1 MQPENK
7 VPPPLWLGNEA
18 KLAHESLLLDCEVP
32 YTELSILITAVNSA
46 VHVITSPDRMSSGS
60 FNWKHTITFHAGV
73 AQDADKALE
82 LYDSACK
89 AGSMGGCNNAGLV
102 MQNRN
107 PPNLDEAVKY
117 FQKACDGGLKNGCFN
132 MSGLYLQV
140 HCRQWQINPIL
151 AVSWTQPTTL
161 IRVLISR

>member
-1 MQPENK
+1 M
-7 VPPPLWLGNEA
+7 
-18 KLAHESLLLDCEVP
+18 
-32 YTELSILITAVNSA
+32 TR
-46 VHVITSPDRMSSGS
+46 RMSSGS

-140 HCRQWQINPIL
+140 HCRQWRILNPIL

-161 IRVLISR
+161 IRVLISL

>member
-1 MQPENK
+1 MF
-7 VPPPLWLGNEA
+7 
-18 KLAHESLLLDCEVP
+18 
-32 YTELSILITAVNSA
+32 
-46 VHVITSPDRMSSGS
+46 ITSPEHMSSGS

-82 LYDSACK
+82 LYDGACK
-89 AGSMGGCNNAGLV
+89 DGSMGGCNNAGLV

-140 HCRQWQINPIL
+140 HCRQWRILMPIL
-151 AVSWTQPTTL
+151 HRSSFLDSTHHPDKSAYKSLKVVQKWYPWMQAINESSVNIPFIGPLNITHTNAKSGTF
-161 IRVLISR
+161 SFY